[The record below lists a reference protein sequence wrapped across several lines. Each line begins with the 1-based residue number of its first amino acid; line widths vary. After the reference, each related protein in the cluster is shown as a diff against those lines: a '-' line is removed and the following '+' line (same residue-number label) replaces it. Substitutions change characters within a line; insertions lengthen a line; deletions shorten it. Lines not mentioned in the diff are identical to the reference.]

1 MMKRVFAPWALAV
14 LLHAAPAHAATD
26 KTPEI
31 PVLIAE
37 SIDPRG
43 NPLPTPPIIAAVVNL
58 LAEET
63 GLNLVIR
70 GYPWRRAQVMAG
82 QGEGLLYGAAST
94 PERLRV
100 FQFTKP
106 VYDANQWLV
115 SSAQAPLIFHHWE
128 DLQDKVISIGV
139 GGKYG
144 PEFEA
149 RREKL
154 FKIEQDAASTEN
166 RLKMLSTHRVDA
178 VLLDSFRNPS
188 QLSASLNCR
197 FPGDHWVV
205 SEKSVGFEPLLIAVP
220 KSAKLGK
227 LLPVL
232 NNAITRLHRNGN
244 MQKAVDSVANISGC

>member
-1 MMKRVFAPWALAV
+1 MMKTVFAPCALAV
-14 LLHAAPAHAATD
+14 LLHAAPVHASD

-43 NPLPTPPIIAAVVNL
+43 NALPTPPLITAVVDL

-63 GLNLVIR
+63 GLKLVIR
-70 GYPWRRAQVMAG
+70 AYPWRRAQVMAEH
-82 QGEGLLYGAAST
+82 GEGLLYGAAST
-94 PERLRV
+94 PERQ
-100 FQFTKP
+100 QFFKFTRP

-115 SSAQAPLIFHHWE
+115 SSAGAPLEFHRWE
-128 DLQDKVISIGV
+128 DLRDKVISIGV

-154 FKIEQDAASTEN
+154 FRIEQDAASTEN

-178 VLLDSFRNPS
+178 VLLDSFRNPA

-197 FPGDHWVV
+197 FPTDHWIV

-220 KSAKLGK
+220 RSDQMIK
-227 LLPVL
+227 LLPTL
-232 NNAITRLHRNGN
+232 NHAIARLTKNGS
-244 MQKAVDSVANISGC
+244 MQKAVDSVANVTGC

>member
-14 LLHAAPAHAATD
+14 LLSASAHAAGQTE
-26 KTPEI
+26 EI

-37 SIDPRG
+37 SIDARG
-43 NPLPTPPIIAAVVNL
+43 NQLPTPPIISAVVNL
-58 LAEET
+58 LAADT

-70 GYPWRRAQVMAG
+70 AYPWRRAQVMAE

-100 FQFTKP
+100 FRFTKP

-115 SSAQAPLIFHHWE
+115 SSAQSPLVFHQWE
-128 DLQDKVISIGV
+128 DLRDKVISIGA

-144 PEFEA
+144 PAFEA

-154 FKIEQDAASTEN
+154 FKIEQDAGSTEN

-178 VLLDSFRNPS
+178 VLLDSFRNAA
-188 QLSASLNCR
+188 QLGASLNCR

-205 SEKSVGFEPLLIAVP
+205 AEKSVGFEPLLIAVP
-220 KSAKLGK
+220 KSPRMTK

-232 NNAITRLHRNGN
+232 NNAITHLKKNGS
-244 MQKAVDSVANISGC
+244 MQKAVDSVANVSGC

>member
-26 KTPEI
+26 KTTEI

-70 GYPWRRAQVMAG
+70 GYPWRRAQVMAE

-154 FKIEQDAASTEN
+154 FRIEQDAASTEN

-178 VLLDSFRNPS
+178 VLLDDLTPLQVRECVEVASSRVHTQVTGDVRLDAVRSFAQAGVDR
-188 QLSASLNCR
+188 
-197 FPGDHWVV
+197 
-205 SEKSVGFEPLLIAVP
+205 IAVDALTQRAP
-220 KSAKLGK
+220 ALD
-227 LLPVL
+227 LELEFE
-232 NNAITRLHRNGN
+232 
-244 MQKAVDSVANISGC
+244 AV

>member
-1 MMKRVFAPWALAV
+1 MMNRFFAPGVLAV
-14 LLHAAPAHAATD
+14 LLQAAPVHAID
-26 KTPEI
+26 KTTEI

-43 NPLPTPPIIAAVVNL
+43 NPLPTPPIISAVVDL
-58 LAEET
+58 LAQET

-70 GYPWRRAQVMAG
+70 AYPWRHAQVMA
-82 QGEGLLYGAAST
+82 EHVLYGAAST

-100 FQFTKP
+100 FKFTKP

-115 SSAQAPLIFHHWE
+115 SSAQAPLQFHRWE
-128 DLQDKVISIGV
+128 DLRDKVISIGV

-154 FKIEQDAASTEN
+154 FKIEQDTASTEN

-178 VLLDSFRNPS
+178 VLLDSFRNPA

-197 FPGDHWVV
+197 FPCDHWIVA
-205 SEKSVGFEPLLIAVP
+205 EKSVGFEPLLIAVP
-220 KSAKLGK
+220 KSDQLSK
-227 LLPVL
+227 LLPTL
-232 NNAITRLHRNGN
+232 NKAITHLTKNGS
-244 MQKAVDSVANISGC
+244 MQKAVDSVANVSGC